1 LEEFA
6 GGPGLARRY
15 GQLSGQAPLGAEA
28 VFAAERQ
35 GDALA
40 RTVIQSAGAALG
52 VSLGWYVNVL
62 DPEAVVVGGGLG
74 TAGGLY
80 WESLVAS
87 TRAHIWAENTRTLP
101 IVTARLGPEAGLIGA
116 AVSAVTNQQQA
127 PRYT

>member
-1 LEEFA
+1 VLEECA
-6 GGPGLARRY
+6 SGPGLTGRY

-74 TAGGLY
+74 TAGGPY

-87 TRAHIWAENTRTLP
+87 TRAHIWAENTRALP
-101 IVTARLGPEAGLIGA
+101 IVTARLGPEAALIGA
-116 AVSAVTNQQQA
+116 ALSAVTAQQRA
-127 PRYT
+127 TR